1 MMTQMAKTSL
11 KLRMFEQEPKMQ
23 EQWCDGQQQDMNRM
37 FQMMDDLVEQAVA
50 STNSPMAY
58 QLLQQAK
65 ADFIAEFL
73 ETAATYRKIDK
84 KMTK

>member
-1 MMTQMAKTSL
+1 MMNAMAKAAL
-11 KLRMFEQEPKMQ
+11 KLKIIEQEPKMQ
-23 EQWCDGQQQDMNRM
+23 EQWCPDQLTDLERV
-37 FQMMDDLVEQAVA
+37 FQMIEDLVQTAVS

-73 ETAATYRKIDK
+73 ELSTTYRKIDK
-84 KMTK
+84 KDD